1 MDPKKYYDDFAA
13 KLVRDFLCGNKRLE
27 SAIRFACNVL
37 KKEAKRSV
45 LDLGCGIGWSTYEF
59 SRVCPEGR
67 VVGVD
72 LSSQLVALAGRM
84 FSQSERINFYCGD
97 LTTADW
103 SSRAKP
109 PFDACVMID
118 VYEHIPRSARL
129 LFQETLRAILTE
141 DAVLILTCPTPLH
154 QNVLRQQ
161 YPDRLQPVDEDV
173 RLQDLESLA
182 ENLTAEITHY
192 EHKSIWAGH
201 DYFHAV
207 MHRRLDRKNRVAD
220 AAPHRLLPKRARWKF
235 VQAMCDGLDRDTIN
249 QLRKLK
255 PTWYRDCWIALRKRF
270 SVG

>member
-13 KLVRDFLCGNKRLE
+13 KLVRDFLQGNKRLE
-27 SAIRFACNVL
+27 SAILFACNVL
-37 KKEAKRSV
+37 KREAKRFV
-45 LDLGCGIGWSTYEF
+45 LDLGCGIGWSSYEF

-72 LSSQLVALAGRM
+72 LSNRLVALAGRM
-84 FSQSERINFYCGD
+84 FSQSERLNFYCGD
-97 LTTADW
+97 LTAPDW
-103 SSRAKP
+103 SSRTKP
-109 PFDACVMID
+109 LFDACVMID

-129 LFQETLRAILTE
+129 LFHEALRAILTE

-154 QNVLRQQ
+154 QNFLRQQ
-161 YPDRLQPVDEDV
+161 HPDRLQPVDEDV

-182 ENLTAEITHY
+182 EDLVAEITHY

-207 MHRRLDRKNRVAD
+207 IQRRMDRIKRVAD
-220 AAPHRLLPKRARWKF
+220 AVSHQLLPKRARWQY
-235 VQAMCDGLDRDTIN
+235 VQAIWDCLDADTIN

-255 PTWYRDCWIALRKRF
+255 PSWYRDWWIALRNLL